1 MVFQRTTLFLLLLIL
16 FAACKS
22 SKKVITINEDIM
34 ANPGTGR
41 VWYTHGNILT
51 KGTKSLTLFSSAEL
65 MRRVESD
72 AGPVYSLNFSPTSL
86 LEMNQYKAGD
96 SVLAPGTGKTQAVGA
111 PYYFVNTNN
120 RRILGLWQSDAYRM
134 YMVYRFIAY
143 KDNGGY
149 VVELAQLQ

>member
-1 MVFQRTTLFLLLLIL
+1 MRIQKTTLFLLLLTL

-22 SKKVITINEDIM
+22 SKKVVTINEEIM

-51 KGTKSLTLFSSAEL
+51 KGTQSLTLFSRADL
-65 MRRVESD
+65 MRRAEPD
-72 AGPVYSLNFSPTSL
+72 AGPTYSLNFSPTSL
-86 LEMNQYKAGD
+86 LEMKQYPAGD
-96 SVLAPGTGKTQAVGA
+96 TVLAASTGRSQSVNA

-120 RRILGLWQSDAYRM
+120 RRILGLWQADAYRM